1 MENLRIRSSKQDV
14 EVAGDG
20 RRRRRSKPNDQPPCC
35 RKHPKHRQSPGVC
48 SLCLRDKLS
57 RLPANS
63 TSRCTTATVASSCSS
78 SPSSYS
84 SSSSSASSSY
94 TSSPT
99 HRYSFPKEGN
109 DGFSL
114 FLIGGKNM
122 LTKSKSVAFASRLR
136 SKEGKN
142 KTGFFSKLLYPGR
155 RVH

>member
-1 MENLRIRSSKQDV
+1 MENLRIGSSKQHV

-20 RRRRRSKPNDQPPCC
+20 GRRRRSKPNDQAPCC

-78 SPSSYS
+78 SPSSYC
-84 SSSSSASSSY
+84 SSSSASSSY
-94 TSSPT
+94 ASSPM
-99 HRYSFPKEGN
+99 HRHSFPKEGK

-114 FLIGGKNM
+114 FLISGKNM

-136 SKEGKN
+136 SKEEKN
-142 KTGFFSKLLYPGR
+142 KTGFFSKLLHPR
-155 RVH
+155 SRVH